1 VTEAASPLPAWD
13 ETAGEKLGKGEEVR
27 IVKGV

>member
-1 VTEAASPLPAWD
+1 MTEAASPSSAWD
-13 ETAGEKLGKGEEVR
+13 ETVGEKLGKGEEVR